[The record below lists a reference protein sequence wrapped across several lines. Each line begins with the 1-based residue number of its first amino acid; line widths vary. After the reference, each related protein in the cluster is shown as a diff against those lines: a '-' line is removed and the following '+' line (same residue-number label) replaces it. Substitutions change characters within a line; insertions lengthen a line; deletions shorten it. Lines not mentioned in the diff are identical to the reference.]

1 MPPPEHF
8 DSWKCHSCTLGKRF
22 NINSRGHAE
31 NDVYCSLYCIFHNHH
46 NKIPPPPTH
55 NYACIEIN
63 MTLTRFVVTADLQKA
78 DKVRF

>member
-1 MPPPEHF
+1 MQ
-8 DSWKCHSCTLGKRF
+8 KMLC
-22 NINSRGHAE
+22 I
-31 NDVYCSLYCIFHNHH
+31 VLYTVFFITIIT
-46 NKIPPPPTH
+46 KSPPPPTH

>member
-1 MPPPEHF
+1 MQKMLCIVLYTVFFITIITKSPPPP
-8 DSWKCHSCTLGKRF
+8 
-22 NINSRGHAE
+22 
-31 NDVYCSLYCIFHNHH
+31 
-46 NKIPPPPTH
+46 PPPPTH